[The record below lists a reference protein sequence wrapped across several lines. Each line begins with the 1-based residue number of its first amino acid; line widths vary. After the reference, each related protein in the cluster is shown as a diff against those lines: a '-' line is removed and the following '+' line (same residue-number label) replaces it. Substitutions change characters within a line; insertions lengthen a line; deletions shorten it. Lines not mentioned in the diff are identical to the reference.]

1 MYIYVYVYT
10 HYEVRKVLKGNGGV
24 KIQIKANVNGNG
36 GSKTIKIEG
45 NWTASEISAVIEKIN
60 EVLKIEKAGG
70 SR

>member
-1 MYIYVYVYT
+1 M
-10 HYEVRKVLKGNGGV
+10 LNGNGGGV

-60 EVLKIEKAGG
+60 EVLKIEKAGR

>member
-1 MYIYVYVYT
+1 M
-10 HYEVRKVLKGNGGV
+10 LNGNGGGV